1 MDEKERIKKI
11 IYASGLYN
19 NTELDMDELEEE
31 AVWLAH
37 AIYEENTKHAFDV
50 EKLKD
55 WLDWQKDYNGLI
67 SLDDLR
73 KKIKEI
79 EE

>member
-50 EKLKD
+50 EALKA
-55 WLDWQKDYNGLI
+55 WLGGGGGYLALI
-67 SLDDLR
+67 GRTEILD
-73 KKIKEI
+73 KIKEI
-79 EE
+79 EG